1 MVDYI
6 RKFYLNVCHL
16 ATQQLDGTWLTACSR
31 HLKSMDDPTGP
42 TAHEGYMCATCELY
56 FRKHGLEIR
65 GTE

>member
-31 HLKSMDDPTGP
+31 HLKSMDDPASP
-42 TAHEGYMCATCELY
+42 TAHEGHMCDTCQKY
-56 FRKHGLEIR
+56 FDKFGLKFR